1 MGVHTLKTT
10 QVLRAT
16 LDQAWDFFSNPKN
29 LARITPKE
37 LDFTVLSELPER
49 IYPGLMIEYRVRP
62 LLGIPMRW
70 LTEISHVEPGRYF
83 VDEQRVG
90 PYRMW
95 HHEHHFRAL
104 GDGRIEMTDRVTYIV
119 PFGPLGELVHPWLV
133 KPQLDKIFT
142 HRQHVV
148 GELFR

>member
-16 LDQAWDFFSNPKN
+16 LEQAWDFFSNPQN
-29 LARITPKE
+29 LAKITPKE

-62 LLGIPMRW
+62 LFSIPVRW
-70 LTEISHVEPGRYF
+70 VTEISHVERGQFF

-95 HHEHHFRAL
+95 HHEHHFRVL
-104 GDGRIEMTDRVTYIV
+104 GDGCVEMTDRVTYIV
-119 PFGPLGELVHPWLV
+119 PFGPLGELVRPWLV
-133 KPQLDKIFT
+133 EPQLAKIFT
-142 HRQHVV
+142 HRERVV
-148 GELFR
+148 AELFA